1 MPGFS
6 VHIMHARALLF
17 TPSNKL
23 LRHTNTEGECVCM
36 CVCVCVS
43 GVCDCLK
50 GEQSPSAS
58 VPGLDSHV
66 QTRQT
71 SKQVVVPRCG
81 LTSDRKA
88 APRPLAPAHRQS
100 QFMGT
105 LKMHVTRIHLEENN
119 RRCDTAHD
127 GEFAVQSTFFGA
139 LQRRS
144 APENLA

>member
-1 MPGFS
+1 
-6 VHIMHARALLF
+6 MHARVLF
-17 TPSNKL
+17 FTLPKTLSQ
-23 LRHTNTEGECVCM
+23 HTNTEGECVCM

-43 GVCDCLK
+43 GVCYCLK

-88 APRPLAPAHRQS
+88 APRPPAPARRQS
-100 QFMGT
+100 QFMWT
-105 LKMHVTRIHLEENN
+105 LKMHVTRIRLQEHS
-119 RRCDTAHD
+119 RRCDTVHD
-127 GEFAVQSTFFGA
+127 GVFALKSTFFGA